1 MSELHTAETA
11 AEQLGIPRE
20 AFYEDQSPDAL
31 IELRANLLL
40 EAQRNLDAA
49 YEITDVL
56 VAFEIEAKSR
66 KKRVRVVG

>member
-20 AFYEDQSPDAL
+20 ALYEDQSPDAL

-66 KKRVRVVG
+66 KKRVRVVE